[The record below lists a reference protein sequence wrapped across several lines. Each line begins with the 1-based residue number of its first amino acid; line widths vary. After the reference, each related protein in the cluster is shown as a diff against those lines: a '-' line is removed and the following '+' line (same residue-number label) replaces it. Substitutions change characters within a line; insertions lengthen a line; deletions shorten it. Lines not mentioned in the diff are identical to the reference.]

1 MSPRKSGAKSSVPH
15 VEHPALAQALLRLSR
30 ALDQRNQGRDDA
42 PTYLE
47 LAVRVAGLETQLDD
61 LARYLVHLARRHEG
75 ASWQEIGEA
84 MGFTRQTAYKRWGT
98 PSPNDPEADEE
109 AE

>member
-1 MSPRKSGAKSSVPH
+1 MNPRQSTARRKVPP
-15 VEHPALAQALLRLSR
+15 VEHPSLAQALLRLSV
-30 ALDQRNQGRDDA
+30 ALDQRHDGAEDA

-47 LAVRVAGLETQLDD
+47 LAVRVAGLEAQLDD

-75 ASWQEIGEA
+75 ASWQEIGEV

-98 PSPNDPEADEE
+98 PSPNDPEAESDQE
-109 AE
+109 

>member
-1 MSPRKSGAKSSVPH
+1 MTPRKSGAKTSVPR
-15 VEHPALAQALLRLSR
+15 VEHPALAQALLRLSL
-30 ALDQRNQGRDDA
+30 ALDQRNKGTNEA

-109 AE
+109 AQ

>member
-1 MSPRKSGAKSSVPH
+1 MNPRKAAAKPSVPAI
-15 VEHPALAQALLRLSR
+15 EHPALAQSLLRLSQ
-30 ALDQRNQGRDDA
+30 ALDRCNDGSEDA
-42 PTYLE
+42 PSYLE

-61 LARYLVHLARRHEG
+61 LARHLVHVARRHEG

-98 PSPNDPEADEE
+98 PSPNDPEAEGDGG
-109 AE
+109 